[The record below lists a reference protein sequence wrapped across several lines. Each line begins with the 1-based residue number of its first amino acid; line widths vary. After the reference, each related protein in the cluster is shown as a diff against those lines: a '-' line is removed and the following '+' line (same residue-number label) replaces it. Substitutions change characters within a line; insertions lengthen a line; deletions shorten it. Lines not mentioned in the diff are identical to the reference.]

1 MAIEKL
7 NIDWQNKGETGYE
20 NSKINKTK
28 LQEITDKIDE
38 IIDTYGIGI
47 VGDIKEFTKEV
58 NVSSANT
65 WYDTG
70 IIGGNLSDGTYIM
83 EVYTNSSEANSQYFE
98 RLCGTVAWHSGST
111 NSSDAD
117 EITLSKAGHSRS
129 GHDIKFRILRTRSD
143 QASPNSIRLQI
154 SDTVAWSGAGT
165 LTIKFRKII

>member
-1 MAIEKL
+1 M
-7 NIDWQNKGETGYE
+7 
-20 NSKINKTK
+20 
-28 LQEITDKIDE
+28 
-38 IIDTYGIGI
+38 
-47 VGDIKEFTKEV
+47 
-58 NVSSANT
+58 SSANT
-65 WYDTG
+65 WYDVG

-83 EVYTNSSEANSQYFE
+83 EVYTNSEANSQYFE
-98 RLCGTVAWHSGST
+98 RLCGIVAWHSGST

-129 GHDIKFRILRTRSD
+129 GHNIKFRILRSRSG